1 MSKQA
6 TAGRLY
12 ISGCQMVALHNPD
25 STSGHHVATQYSILY
40 HIKVNKTVT
49 QQYKVITD
57 KSFNNNSLIY
67 NFGSKLSFCGFGSN
81 SLSVTSLFYVD
92 MNLRQNTLV

>member
-12 ISGCQMVALHNPD
+12 ISGCQIILLHNPD
-25 STSGHHVATQYSILY
+25 STYGHHVATQYSIIY

-49 QQYKVITD
+49 QQYKVINN
-57 KSFNNNSLIY
+57 KSFHNNGLIY
-67 NFGSKLSFCGFGSN
+67 NFGSKFLLSFCVFM
-81 SLSVTSLFYVD
+81 LSAVIV
-92 MNLRQNTLV
+92 